1 MQGVN
6 IARKL
11 NEALNIGAE
20 HPLYHIDSTFYN
32 LLKCFPGVLFDP
44 QGYVLF
50 QTKEEYQR
58 LDPDY
63 LGLGEKKCN
72 VRDRA
77 AGISGIPGYIKD
89 ARIFDLLTTWGLV

>member
-1 MQGVN
+1 MTSRTGTGEEYN
-6 IARKL
+6 R
-11 NEALNIGAE
+11 EWGIGAKQAR
-20 HPLYHIDSTFYN
+20 YHKDGHFYG
-32 LLKCFPGVLFDP
+32 LLERFPAALCDP

-63 LGLGEKKCN
+63 LRLGEKKCN

-77 AGISGIPGYIKD
+77 AGISGIPGYIKVE
-89 ARIFDLLTTWGLV
+89 R

>member
-1 MQGVN
+1 MTSRTGTGEEYN
-6 IARKL
+6 RKWG
-11 NEALNIGAE
+11 IGAKQAR
-20 HPLYHIDSTFYN
+20 YHKDGHFYG
-32 LLKCFPGVLFDP
+32 LLERFPAALCDP

-58 LDPDY
+58 RDPDY

-77 AGISGIPGYIKD
+77 AGISGIPGYIKVE
-89 ARIFDLLTTWGLV
+89 R

>member
-1 MQGVN
+1 MTSRTGTGEEYN
-6 IARKL
+6 RKWG
-11 NEALNIGAE
+11 IGAKQAR
-20 HPLYHIDSTFYN
+20 YHKDGHFYG
-32 LLKCFPGVLFDP
+32 LLERFPAALCDP

-77 AGISGIPGYIKD
+77 AGISGIPGYIKVE
-89 ARIFDLLTTWGLV
+89 R

>member
-1 MQGVN
+1 MTSRTGEEYN
-6 IARKL
+6 RKWG
-11 NEALNIGAE
+11 IGAKQAR
-20 HPLYHIDSTFYN
+20 YHKDGHFYG
-32 LLKCFPGVLFDP
+32 LLERFPAALCDP

-77 AGISGIPGYIKD
+77 AGISGIPGYIKVE
-89 ARIFDLLTTWGLV
+89 R

>member
-1 MQGVN
+1 MTSRTGTGEEYN
-6 IARKL
+6 RKWG
-11 NEALNIGAE
+11 IGAKQAR
-20 HPLYHIDSTFYN
+20 YHKDGHFYG
-32 LLKCFPGVLFDP
+32 LLERFPAALCDP

-63 LGLGEKKCN
+63 LGLGEKKCT

-77 AGISGIPGYIKD
+77 AGISGIPGYIKVE
-89 ARIFDLLTTWGLV
+89 R

>member
-1 MQGVN
+1 MTSRTGTGEEYN
-6 IARKL
+6 RKWG
-11 NEALNIGAE
+11 IGAKQAR
-20 HPLYHIDSTFYN
+20 YHKDGHFYG
-32 LLKCFPGVLFDP
+32 LLERFPAALCDP

-63 LGLGEKKCN
+63 LGLSEKKCN

-77 AGISGIPGYIKD
+77 AGISGIPGYIKVE
-89 ARIFDLLTTWGLV
+89 R

>member
-1 MQGVN
+1 MTSRTGTGEEYN
-6 IARKL
+6 RKWG
-11 NEALNIGAE
+11 IGAKQAR
-20 HPLYHIDSTFYN
+20 YHKDGHFYG
-32 LLKCFPGVLFDP
+32 LLERFPAALCDP

-50 QTKEEYQR
+50 QTKEEYRR

-77 AGISGIPGYIKD
+77 AGISGIPGYIKVE
-89 ARIFDLLTTWGLV
+89 R

>member
-1 MQGVN
+1 MP
-6 IARKL
+6 R
-11 NEALNIGAE
+11 IGAKQAR
-20 HPLYHIDSTFYN
+20 YHKDGHFYG
-32 LLKCFPGVLFDP
+32 LLERFPAALCDP

-77 AGISGIPGYIKD
+77 AGISGIPDYIKVE
-89 ARIFDLLTTWGLV
+89 R

>member
-1 MQGVN
+1 MTRRTGTGEEYN
-6 IARKL
+6 CKWG
-11 NEALNIGAE
+11 IGAKQAR
-20 HPLYHIDSTFYN
+20 YHKDGHFYG
-32 LLKCFPGVLFDP
+32 LLERFPAALCDP

-77 AGISGIPGYIKD
+77 AGISGIPGYIK
-89 ARIFDLLTTWGLV
+89 VP

>member
-1 MQGVN
+1 MTSRTGTGEEYN
-6 IARKL
+6 RKWG
-11 NEALNIGAE
+11 IGAKQAR
-20 HPLYHIDSTFYN
+20 YHKDGHFYE
-32 LLKCFPGVLFDP
+32 LLEKFPATLCDP

-63 LGLGEKKCN
+63 LRLGEKCN

-77 AGISGIPGYIKD
+77 AGISGIPGYIKVE
-89 ARIFDLLTTWGLV
+89 R